1 MCCVLCLTGCCV
13 LNMIWG
19 VGIDDG
25 FRQGNTAGVWLGVLD
40 ALAQLPAASPAQ
52 PAVRALAAA
61 ADRKVLRSA
70 HDDLSVAVQSAF
82 AIGKRDENSEAGAA
96 GSSEAEA
103 EPIEQLQVAVFRAKE
118 VALAAG
124 FDLEV
129 GSLATDLSETVP

>member
-1 MCCVLCLTGCCV
+1 
-13 LNMIWG
+13 
-19 VGIDDG
+19 
-25 FRQGNTAGVWLGVLD
+25 
-40 ALAQLPAASPAQ
+40 
-52 PAVRALAAA
+52 VRALAAA

-82 AIGKRDENSEAGAA
+82 AIGKRDGNSEAGAA

-103 EPIEQLQVAVFRAKE
+103 EPTEQLQVAVSRAQQ

-129 GSLATDLSETVP
+129 CSLATDLSETVP